1 MEILGIDHVVFTVG
15 DLSEAVNFYERLGLR
30 LQFQSEQAAA
40 AVMVISEEHP
50 NLLLK
55 KADVGNPAT
64 LEQPRFWVEVRD
76 AQEAIRELKEN
87 GFKLAGEPRF
97 ATVGWLVEVV
107 DPWGNVMGFIDY
119 KHQPHFGRAGGN
131 TRNRKE
137 KVH

>member
-1 MEILGIDHVVFTVG
+1 MEMLGIDHVVFTVT
-15 DLSEAVNFYERLGLR
+15 DLGQAVQYYIRLGLR
-30 LQFQSEQAAA
+30 LQFHSEQAEA

-55 KADVGNPAT
+55 KGTTKPSG
-64 LEQPRFWVEVRD
+64 LEQPRLWVEVND
-76 AQEAIRELKEN
+76 AQAALKELKEK
-87 GFKLAGEPRF
+87 GFQLACEPRH
-97 ATVGWLVEVV
+97 ATVGWLVETV

-119 KHQPHFGRAGGN
+119 SAQPQFGRVGD